1 MQVPPD
7 LASRLASAALMSG
20 GSPETLLREAINRML
35 EGAGRSSV
43 LLAATLVLPSG
54 REGTP
59 QQSGFVPQ
67 PQSFSVYE

>member
-1 MQVPPD
+1 MHVPPD

-20 GSPETLLREAINRML
+20 RSPETLLHEAISRML
-35 EGAGRSSV
+35 DGTGRSSA
-43 LLAATLVLPSG
+43 LLTAALVPPSSF
-54 REGTP
+54 EGTP